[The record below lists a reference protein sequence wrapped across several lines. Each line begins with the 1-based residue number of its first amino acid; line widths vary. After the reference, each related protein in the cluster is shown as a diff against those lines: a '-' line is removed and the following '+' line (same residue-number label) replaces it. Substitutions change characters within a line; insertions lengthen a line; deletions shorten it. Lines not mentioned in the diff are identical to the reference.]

1 MLPFRVGAGEEEVRF
16 HSISERV
23 KNCLIL
29 QKTVGPILASLVGLL
44 PGGAALGHK
53 DLQPHPM
60 GITRFLPR
68 SQSLCLR
75 SKLNSFP
82 DEFFICFNLA
92 LTCL

>member
-44 PGGAALGHK
+44 PGGAALGHQ